1 MSYKIV
7 CDSCTDLSEEL
18 KKNPNF
24 SIVPLMLH
32 VDGREF
38 IDNETFN
45 QAEFLEAMKNST
57 GCPKSSC
64 PAPDL
69 FMGHF
74 DDADDMYVVTLS
86 SQLSGSY
93 NSACLARD
101 IYIEENGNKNILVID
116 SKSASVGQT
125 LIALK
130 IQELCEAGLSFEEVS
145 AKVLEYRD
153 ELGTKFVLE
162 SLDNLRK
169 NGRLSNLQAIIANAL
184 NIKPIMGSTPEG
196 TIMKVDQARGMKRA
210 LSSMAKII
218 AEEVKDAQHKI
229 LGIAHCNCKE
239 RAEAFK
245 DEILKL
251 IAFREILIVET
262 AGVSSLYAND
272 GGIVVC
278 Y

>member
-93 NSACLARD
+93 NSACLAKD
-101 IYIEENGNKNILVID
+101 IYIEENGNVTTSCSLGRIPLSAILSD
-116 SKSASVGQT
+116 T
-125 LIALK
+125 
-130 IQELCEAGLSFEEVS
+130 
-145 AKVLEYRD
+145 
-153 ELGTKFVLE
+153 
-162 SLDNLRK
+162 SLN
-169 NGRLSNLQAIIANAL
+169 
-184 NIKPIMGSTPEG
+184 
-196 TIMKVDQARGMKRA
+196 
-210 LSSMAKII
+210 
-218 AEEVKDAQHKI
+218 
-229 LGIAHCNCKE
+229 
-239 RAEAFK
+239 
-245 DEILKL
+245 
-251 IAFREILIVET
+251 
-262 AGVSSLYAND
+262 
-272 GGIVVC
+272 
-278 Y
+278 